1 MSDRQT
7 RNMINAADARDWQ
20 DVLLHVSSGAN
31 VNADDGYV
39 IRKAAQ
45 FDEFG
50 VVDYLAKNGANI
62 HYQDDYALRIA
73 AGHGH
78 ADTVKVL
85 IEHGAD
91 VQARDNAALIEA
103 AQDGAA
109 QVVTLLL
116 DGGADIHAQNDAA
129 LKAAIANDRAE
140 TEKIIRTYIEKES
153 RRTAQQL
160 DALLDTGIDALRQT
174 GNGATGLVRAAQA
187 GRFDEIMAKH
197 ADALTVGDLTQAGES
212 GDSVVSVLARDGRL
226 GQLCEPRY
234 WAGRTDM
241 LKQALAAVPE
251 IYRDKYDLVSIFDR
265 AKLRSLHAQTPR
277 RRLKPG
283 RPKP

>member
-1 MSDRQT
+1 MNDRQT
-7 RNMINAADARDWQ
+7 RTMINAADAHDWQ
-20 DVLLHVSSGAN
+20 NVLLLAASGAN
-31 VNADDGYV
+31 INADDGYV
-39 IRKAAQ
+39 IRKAAR
-45 FDEFG
+45 FGEFG

-62 HYQDDYALRIA
+62 HYQDDYALRVA
-73 AGHGH
+73 TGHGH

-103 AQDGAA
+103 AGDGAA
-109 QVVTLLL
+109 EIVTLLL

-140 TEKIIRTYIEKES
+140 TEKIIRTYMEKES
-153 RRTAQQL
+153 RHAARRI
-160 DALLDTGIDALRQT
+160 DALLDGDIDALRKTENGVT
-174 GNGATGLVRAAQA
+174 GFVRAAQA
-187 GRFDEIMAKH
+187 GRFDAVMAKH
-197 ADALTVGDLTQAGES
+197 ADALTLDDLTQTGAN

-234 WAGRTDM
+234 WTGRTDV

-251 IYRDKYDLVSIFDR
+251 IYRDTYDLVSIFDR
-265 AKLRSLHAQTPR
+265 AKLRSLQARRPR

-283 RPKP
+283 GPNP